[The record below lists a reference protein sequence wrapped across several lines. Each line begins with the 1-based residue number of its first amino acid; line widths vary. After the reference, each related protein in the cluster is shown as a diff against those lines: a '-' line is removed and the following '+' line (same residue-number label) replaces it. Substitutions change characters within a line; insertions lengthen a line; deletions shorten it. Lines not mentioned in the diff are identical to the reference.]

1 MGTPGR
7 IGRLGSVSA
16 SGIFVRDG
24 RRFPGVLGGSFNLG
38 GVTPRT
44 LVWLYYGF
52 LVVLRVAYGEV
63 SFLLTGDIEQYAESA
78 ILVNSVDRVQSS

>member
-16 SGIFVRDG
+16 FGIFVRDG
-24 RRFPGVLGGSFNLG
+24 RRFPGALGGSFNLG